1 VVVELWVWVR
11 VWVHRTAN
19 EIREVGMGSGMRSLL
34 QGGFRQVLGGITSPD
49 EVLRVCQG

>member
-1 VVVELWVWVR
+1 MELWVWVR